1 MNSAALWQTIFAEAV
16 RLKHPEPEKMADSC
30 IRARERSIGLKLNRR
45 STKLISK
52 LPTGTNKA
60 HAHAI
65 IRKCCAITLGNRQ
78 CTASATQGGF
88 CAKHFVKPL

>member
-1 MNSAALWQTIFAEAV
+1 MNSLWQTIYAESV
-16 RLKHPEPEKMADSC
+16 RLEHPEPEKMADSC

-52 LPTGTNKA
+52 LPTHTT
-60 HAHAI
+60 HARTLIH
-65 IRKCCAITLGNRQ
+65 KCCAITLGNRP